1 MTANVIRIKWIDADA
16 CYKVSQPGW
25 DGGNVVMEDDYIKL
39 KAEFERL
46 RAFISNPP
54 RHKFW
59 GAGEPD
65 CPKEI
70 KAHNGEIWQMRCKVC
85 NQTNPRWDFCTGAL
99 NTRVDQS

>member
-46 RAFISNPP
+46 RALIEEASKLLCEAPLGAHEDTPAGCDVCDCQDLILDWHDRAIPSAPP
-54 RHKFW
+54 LSK
-59 GAGEPD
+59 
-65 CPKEI
+65 
-70 KAHNGEIWQMRCKVC
+70 
-85 NQTNPRWDFCTGAL
+85 
-99 NTRVDQS
+99 

>member
-46 RAFISNPP
+46 RHYADTCGGSDNDGRCPMRHILSAPP
-54 RHKFW
+54 PQNHADRKNS
-59 GAGEPD
+59 ASD
-65 CPKEI
+65 
-70 KAHNGEIWQMRCKVC
+70 
-85 NQTNPRWDFCTGAL
+85 
-99 NTRVDQS
+99 